1 MGFASSKQNESQPA
15 FEEDT
20 PVDLDLLS
28 VPSDELEPNLEEKT
42 TQYKKGLDD
51 FLDNQIRIGA
61 DEALRELI
69 YENLLE
75 ISITSLSESEPDLE
89 PPCDDDS
96 LSRVSNHSVS
106 EFLAI
111 IFDKNLNQDFNID
124 R

>member
-28 VPSDELEPNLEEKT
+28 VPSDELELNLEERT
-42 TQYKKGLDD
+42 SQYNNSLDD
-51 FLDNQIRIGA
+51 FLDNQMRISA

-69 YENLLE
+69 YESLLE

>member
-28 VPSDELEPNLEEKT
+28 VPSDELELNLEERT
-42 TQYKKGLDD
+42 SQYNNSLDD
-51 FLDNQIRIGA
+51 FLDNQMRISA

-69 YENLLE
+69 YESLLE
-75 ISITSLSESEPDLE
+75 TSITSLCESEPDLE

>member
-28 VPSDELEPNLEEKT
+28 VPSDELEPNLEERT
-42 TQYKKGLDD
+42 IQYNKSLDD
-51 FLDNQIRIGA
+51 FLDNQMRISA

-69 YENLLE
+69 YESLLE
-75 ISITSLSESEPDLE
+75 NSITSLSESEPDLE

-111 IFDKNLNQDFNID
+111 IFDKNLNQDFNFD

>member
-20 PVDLDLLS
+20 PVDSDLLS
-28 VPSDELEPNLEEKT
+28 VPSDELELNLEERT
-42 TQYKKGLDD
+42 SQYNNSLDD
-51 FLDNQIRIGA
+51 FLDNQMRIGA

-69 YENLLE
+69 YESLLE

>member
-28 VPSDELEPNLEEKT
+28 VPSDELEPNLEERT
-42 TQYKKGLDD
+42 IQYNKSLDD
-51 FLDNQIRIGA
+51 FLDNQMRISA

-69 YENLLE
+69 YESLLE
-75 ISITSLSESEPDLE
+75 NSITSLSESEPDLE

-111 IFDKNLNQDFNID
+111 IFDKNLNQDFDID

>member
-28 VPSDELEPNLEEKT
+28 VPSDELEQNLEERT
-42 TQYKKGLDD
+42 IQYNKSLDD
-51 FLDNQIRIGA
+51 FLDNQMRIRAG
-61 DEALRELI
+61 EALRELI
-69 YENLLE
+69 YESLLE

>member
-28 VPSDELEPNLEEKT
+28 VPSDELEPNLEERT
-42 TQYKKGLDD
+42 TQYNKSLDD
-51 FLDNQIRIGA
+51 FLDNQIKIGA

-89 PPCDDDS
+89 PPCDDDN